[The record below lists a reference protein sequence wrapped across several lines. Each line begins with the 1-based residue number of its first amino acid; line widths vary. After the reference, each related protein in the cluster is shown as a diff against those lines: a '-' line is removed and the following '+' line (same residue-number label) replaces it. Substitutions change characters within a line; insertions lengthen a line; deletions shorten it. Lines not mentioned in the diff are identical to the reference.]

1 MQQNTS
7 YLLMIEP
14 VNFGFNEETAVNNV
28 FQQNNTGD
36 IQPMALE
43 EFNALVKLLRDNKID
58 VSVVKDTPQPNT
70 PDSIFPNNWISFHEN
85 GTMVL
90 YPMFAL
96 NRQLER
102 KPSVLDAVEKKFTV
116 VELIDLSEA
125 EEKQLYLEGTGSMV
139 LDRVNCLA
147 YACLSPRTHLPL
159 LKEFCRLNGYAPIAF
174 TARDD
179 NGIAIYHTNVMMN
192 IANEYAVICLDA
204 ITDKRERENVI
215 GSLKRSGKEIIDIS
229 FDQLHR
235 FAGNMLQ
242 VKNADQEMLLVMSS
256 QAYGSLTHEQVTA
269 LKKYNRILYSDLKTI
284 ETAGGGSARC
294 MMAEV
299 FLQPKNFTQSR

>member
-14 VNFGFNEETAVNNV
+14 VNFGFNEETAVNNA
-28 FQQNNTGD
+28 FQQNNTGE
-36 IQPMALE
+36 IQPMALK
-43 EFNALVKLLRDNKID
+43 EFNNFVELLRENKID
-58 VSVVKDTPQPNT
+58 VTVVKDTPQPNT

-85 GTMVL
+85 GTMIL

-102 KPSVLDAVEKKFTV
+102 KPSVLDAIEKKFRV
-116 VELIDLSEA
+116 GELIDLSEA
-125 EEKQLYLEGTGSMV
+125 EKKQLYLEGTGSMV
-139 LDRVNCLA
+139 LDRVSHLA

-159 LKEFCRLNGYAPIAF
+159 LKEFCRLNEYTPIAF
-174 TARDD
+174 SARNN
-179 NGIAIYHTNVMMN
+179 NGIAIYHTNVMMS

-204 ITDKRERENVI
+204 ITDRIERENVVS
-215 GSLKRSGKEIIDIS
+215 SLNESGKEIIDIS
-229 FDQLHR
+229 FDQLHQ

-242 VKNADQEMLLVMSS
+242 VKNTADELLLVMST
-256 QAYGSLTHEQVTA
+256 QAYGSLTHEQVAA
-269 LKKYNRILYSDLKTI
+269 LEKFNRILHSDLRTI
-284 ETAGGGSARC
+284 ETTGGGSARC

-299 FLQPKNFTQSR
+299 FLMPK